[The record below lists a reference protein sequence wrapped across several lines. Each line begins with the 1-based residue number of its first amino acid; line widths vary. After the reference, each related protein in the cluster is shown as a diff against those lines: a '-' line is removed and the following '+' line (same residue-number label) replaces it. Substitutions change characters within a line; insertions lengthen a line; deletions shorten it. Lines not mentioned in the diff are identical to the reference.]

1 MRPSRLC
8 IPLLALATLGLTTSA
23 CSSTPKSPDVAG
35 AVRQS
40 LTSAGFKDISVSQ
53 DRDKGVVKLSGH
65 VADENSRQR
74 AGNIA
79 SSLAQGQV
87 VANEIALVTP
97 DAEHASNSMNS
108 DIDKGIEKNLDAA
121 LISASLNKQV
131 HYSVKN
137 GVITLTGD
145 VTSAT
150 LRNQVAQIAAS
161 VPYQRQVSNELQ
173 VKDQKASS
181 N

>member
-1 MRPSRLC
+1 
-8 IPLLALATLGLTTSA
+8 LALTTAA
-23 CSSTPKSPDVAG
+23 CSSTPKSPDVA
-35 AVRQS
+35 ASVRQS
-40 LTSAGFKDISVSQ
+40 LASAGFKGISVSQ
-53 DRDKGVVKLSGH
+53 DRDKGVVKLSGN

-74 AGNIA
+74 AGAIA

-87 VANEIALVTP
+87 VSNELALVTP
-97 DAEHASNSMNS
+97 GAERASDNMNS

-121 LISASLNKQV
+121 LISASLHKRVQ
-131 HYSVKN
+131 YSVKN

-145 VTSAT
+145 VNSSSV
-150 LRNQVAQIAAS
+150 RNQVAQIAAS
-161 VPYQRQVSNELQ
+161 VPYQRQVINELQ

>member
-1 MRPSRLC
+1 MRPFRLC
-8 IPLLALATLGLTTSA
+8 IPLLTLAALALTNSA
-23 CSSTPKSPDVAG
+23 CSSTPNSPDVA
-35 AVRQS
+35 ASVRQS
-40 LTSAGFKDISVSQ
+40 LAGAGFKGISVSQ
-53 DRDKGVVKLSGH
+53 DREKGVVKLSGQ

-74 AGNIA
+74 AGAIA
-79 SSLAQGQV
+79 SSLAGGQV
-87 VANEIALVTP
+87 VANELALVTP
-97 DAEHASNSMNS
+97 DAERASSNMNS

-121 LISASLNKQV
+121 LISASFNKQV

-145 VTSAT
+145 VNSST
-150 LRNQVAQIAAS
+150 LRNQVAQLAAS
-161 VPYQRQVSNELQ
+161 VPYQRQVINELQ

>member
-8 IPLLALATLGLTTSA
+8 IPLLALATLALTTWG
-23 CSSTPKSPDVAG
+23 CSSTPKSPDVA
-35 AVRQS
+35 ASVRQS
-40 LTSAGFKDISVSQ
+40 LASAGFKGISVSQ
-53 DRDKGVVKLSGH
+53 DRDKGVVKLSGN

-74 AGNIA
+74 AGAIA

-97 DAEHASNSMNS
+97 DAERASNNMNS

-121 LISASLNKQV
+121 LISAALNKQV

-137 GVITLTGD
+137 GVITLTGEIG
-145 VTSAT
+145 SPT
-150 LRNQVAQIAAS
+150 LRNQVAQIAAA
-161 VPYQRQVSNELQ
+161 VPYQRHVINELQ

>member
-1 MRPSRLC
+1 
-8 IPLLALATLGLTTSA
+8 
-23 CSSTPKSPDVAG
+23 
-35 AVRQS
+35 
-40 LTSAGFKDISVSQ
+40 
-53 DRDKGVVKLSGH
+53 
-65 VADENSRQR
+65 
-74 AGNIA
+74 
-79 SSLAQGQV
+79 
-87 VANEIALVTP
+87 
-97 DAEHASNSMNS
+97 MNS

-145 VTSAT
+145 VTSST

-161 VPYQRQVSNELQ
+161 VPYQRQVVNEIQ